1 MENGNAMSLADNA
14 FGEGDAS
21 LSCSKADPHTRTFF
35 VEINAT
41 LKDLCLQANKSTWKP
56 TAAVVEAALT
66 QKKFNNLNGEMKQ
79 CGNLKSVVMHDFS
92 VSNLSS
98 NLDVAVGANISSV
111 DANVHAANGAS
122 YSMVVPPNA
131 SIANQVSIQKDSVDL
146 AYEFAEKFSGYTAD
160 NLDEKGVHKVPQRNF
175 VLVAAEHPIMA
186 AIGENQHQIQSHE
199 FSVMPEGLIKVSSE
213 LYDTFLPMVKQQ
225 VRSQIQVRNL
235 SSLSAS
241 FTPVGF
247 SKWGDYRQN
256 RVLAAQAPIKARM
269 ARLDASDENGLAAL
283 EAQSKD
289 IGEAIDLEPCR
300 VSFAAS
306 VTYNFLDDEVA
317 DN

>member
-1 MENGNAMSLADNA
+1 MSLTDSP
-14 FGEGDAS
+14 FGEGDAPIG
-21 LSCSKADPHTRTFF
+21 CSKADPHTRTFF
-35 VEINAT
+35 VEINST
-41 LKDLCLQANKSTWKP
+41 LKDLCLQQNKSTWKP
-56 TAAVVEAALT
+56 TAAVIESALT
-66 QKKFNNLNGEMKQ
+66 QKKFNNLNGETKQ

-111 DANVHAANGAS
+111 DANVHAANGAT

-146 AYEFAEKFSGYTAD
+146 AYEFSEKFSGYTAD
-160 NLDEKGVHKVPQRNF
+160 NLDEKGVHKVQQRNF

-186 AIGENQHQIQSHE
+186 AIGENQHALQSNE
-199 FSVMPEGLIKVSSE
+199 FTVMPEGLVKVSTE
-213 LYDTFLPMVKQQ
+213 LYDTFLPLVKQQ

-247 SKWGDYRQN
+247 SKWPDYRQQ

-269 ARLDASDENGLAAL
+269 ARLDKSDEQGFAAL
-283 EAQSKD
+283 DEQSKE

-300 VSFAAS
+300 VSFSAT
-306 VTYNFLDDEVA
+306 VTYNFLDDEAA
-317 DN
+317 DS